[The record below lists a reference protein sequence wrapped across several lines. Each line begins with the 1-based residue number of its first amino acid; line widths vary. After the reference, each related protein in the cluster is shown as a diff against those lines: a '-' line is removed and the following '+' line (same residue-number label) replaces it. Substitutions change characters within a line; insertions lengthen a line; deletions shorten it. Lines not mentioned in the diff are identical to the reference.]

1 MKQYYRAFGGAWGG
15 NMINQK
21 IWQTMRDIFGHD
33 VIKEFKKLRADYMEM
48 EHEIEL
54 RKRNLTDGSKLQ
66 LTIFPNFAELCTKL
80 TGKDYKKLIQEYK
93 FSNEIKVRTG
103 KLVFEPKAVEHIFE
117 LTLSELF
124 VHVKYVLKNPNTCG
138 IKDIILVGGFSQS
151 DIIVN
156 QFKKRFPEYKV
167 IIPLDPELA
176 VLKGAVMFGQD
187 SDIIT
192 ARISPHTY
200 GFYSMRYFMEGD
212 PESKRE
218 NIDGTDYCKG
228 VFQRLVTIGDL
239 VNVGHMVEYNVY
251 ASSAVM
257 KQMFIKFYQTNEKN
271 AKFVTDKGC
280 ECIGEL
286 IVDMPDTTKGKD
298 RSVEL
303 SLFFG
308 ETEISV
314 QVQGLDTT
322 SCKLQKTKLNLLMKK

>member
-1 MKQYYRAFGGAWGG
+1 MKQYYRAFGGKWGG
-15 NMINQK
+15 NVINQK
-21 IWQTMRDIFGHD
+21 IWEMMKDIFGDD
-33 VIKEFKKLRADYMEM
+33 VIKELKKLRADYMEI
-48 EHEIEL
+48 EHEIEI

-80 TGKDYKKLIQEYK
+80 RGKDYKKLIQEYR
-93 FSNEIKVRTG
+93 FSNEIKVQTG
-103 KLVFEPKAVEHIFE
+103 KLVFEPKVVEHIFE
-117 LTLSELF
+117 VTLAELF
-124 VHVKYVLKNPNTCG
+124 VNVKKVLESPNAYG

-156 QFKKRFPEYKV
+156 QFKKRFPQYKV
-167 IIPLDPELA
+167 IVPIDPGLA
-176 VLKGAVMFGQD
+176 VLKGAAMFGQD
-187 SDIIT
+187 GDIIT
-192 ARISPHTY
+192 ARISPQTY

-212 PESKRE
+212 PESKRI
-218 NIDGTDYCKG
+218 NIDGTDYCKD
-228 VFQRLVTIGDL
+228 VFQKLVTIGDL
-239 VNVGHMVEYNVY
+239 VNVGYRVEHDVF

-257 KQMFIKFYQTNEKN
+257 KQMFINLYQTNEKN
-271 AKFVTDKGC
+271 PKFVTDKGC

-314 QVQGLDTT
+314 QVQGLETT